1 MRLQTLIV
9 ISMPTC
15 GCIRKNNQSG
25 VVMQLAQAIGSLIDV
40 FYVKP
45 FSTLL
50 SKQMFRYA
58 ACGGGNMLLDLV
70 WYFVVYHYVVAE
82 RYIDL
87 GIIVM
92 SPHVASLVVVF
103 PITFLTGF
111 WLNRNVAFCA
121 TQVGSGKQL
130 VKYALSVVG
139 SIVLNYVCIKL
150 FVEVCHIWPTPAKA
164 LTTAVCVVYSYLA
177 GRYFTFVGEKK

>member
-1 MRLQTLIV
+1 
-9 ISMPTC
+9 
-15 GCIRKNNQSG
+15 
-25 VVMQLAQAIGSLIDV
+25 MQLAQAIGRLIDL
-40 FYVKP
+40 FYVRP
-45 FSTLL
+45 FSSIL

-70 WYFVVYHYVVAE
+70 WYYIIYHYVVGE

-87 GIIVM
+87 GVVVV
-92 SPHVASLVVVF
+92 SPHVASLIVVF
-103 PITFLTGF
+103 PITFFTGF

-130 VKYALSVVG
+130 FKYALSVVG

-150 FVEVCHIWPTPAKA
+150 FVEVYHIWPTPAKA

-177 GRYFTFVGEKK
+177 GRYFAFATRRGK

>member
-1 MRLQTLIV
+1 
-9 ISMPTC
+9 
-15 GCIRKNNQSG
+15 
-25 VVMQLAQAIGSLIDV
+25 MQLAQAIGRLIDF
-40 FYVKP
+40 FYVRP
-45 FSTLL
+45 FTGIM

-70 WYFVVYHYVVAE
+70 WYFLIYHYVVAE

-87 GIIVM
+87 GFVVM

-121 TQVGSGKQL
+121 TEVGSGRQL
-130 VKYALSVVG
+130 LKYALSVVG
-139 SIVLNYVCIKL
+139 SILLNYICIKL
-150 FVEVCHIWPTPAKA
+150 FVEVYNIWPTPAKG
-164 LTTAVCVVYSYLA
+164 LTTAVCVIYSYLA
-177 GRYFTFVGEKK
+177 SRYFVFASKKR

>member
-1 MRLQTLIV
+1 
-9 ISMPTC
+9 
-15 GCIRKNNQSG
+15 
-25 VVMQLAQAIGSLIDV
+25 MQLAQAIGRLIDF
-40 FYVKP
+40 FYVRP
-45 FSTLL
+45 FTGIL

-70 WYFVVYHYVVAE
+70 WYFLIYHYVVAE

-87 GIIVM
+87 GFVVM

-121 TQVGSGKQL
+121 TEVGRGRQL
-130 VKYALSVVG
+130 LKYALSVVG
-139 SIVLNYVCIKL
+139 SILLYYICIKL
-150 FVEVCHIWPTPAKA
+150 FVEVYNIWPTPAKG
-164 LTTAVCVVYSYLA
+164 LTTAVCVIYSYLA
-177 GRYFTFVGEKK
+177 SRYFVFVGKKR